1 MQANYWPSTALYIE
15 PIHSFGTK
23 RTEHLYFRGGGIKS
37 VPRLKEPL
45 KTPDKRTAL
54 YTPLLKHSEK
64 CHVLSK
70 AFWQNFHKI
79 LETRL
84 SFYGFWTLV
93 CFRLKTITIPGKWLS
108 SWSEECKAL
117 CKKEIKHI
125 QTSRTSTNNQA
136 SNSFQKE
143 SKESKNNIQSL
154 IPGDSWMFIPT
165 LWYSIGNFIHPHP
178 TWDYHHFTSWRHA
191 HLLATS
197 SKASRKAS
205 LVSCATGSTKKKG
218 ITWRRAVEVVNRS
231 NHVFV
236 HQENSWGSPIRK
248 VMKV

>member
-1 MQANYWPSTALYIE
+1 MPCSFQGILAELPQNTWNTALFLWLLNPGVFQTENNHDPGEMIKQLE
-15 PIHSFGTK
+15 WGMQSF
-23 RTEHLYFRGGGIKS
+23 
-37 VPRLKEPL
+37 V
-45 KTPDKRTAL
+45 
-54 YTPLLKHSEK
+54 
-64 CHVLSK
+64 
-70 AFWQNFHKI
+70 Q
-79 LETRL
+79 
-84 SFYGFWTLV
+84 
-93 CFRLKTITIPGKWLS
+93 
-108 SWSEECKAL
+108 
-117 CKKEIKHI
+117 KEIKHI

-136 SNSFQKE
+136 SNSFQKQ

-178 TWDYHHFTSWRHA
+178 TWDYHHFTSCRRHA

-205 LVSCATGSTKKKG
+205 LVSFATGSTKKKG